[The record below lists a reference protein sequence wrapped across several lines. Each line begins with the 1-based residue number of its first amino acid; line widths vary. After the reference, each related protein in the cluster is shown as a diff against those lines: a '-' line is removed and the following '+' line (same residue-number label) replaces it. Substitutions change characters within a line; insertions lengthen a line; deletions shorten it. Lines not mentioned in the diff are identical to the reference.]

1 MSANTGPRAPRLGA
15 RSLGPPGSPVLT
27 GKASTSAA
35 PAPASAEGVYA
46 VERALA
52 IVSAVEQNAAPMTL
66 AELAMATG
74 LYKSTLLRLLVSLG
88 RAALVVRNANQRYVL
103 GQFAFRLGRAYEST
117 HQLKDLVFPELE
129 SLIAQGSESASF
141 HVVHD
146 SQSRLCMFRI
156 DSNHSTLDRIRPG
169 DVLPMDRGAAGKV
182 LRETPVAGSPKDA
195 NSLVRTS
202 FGERDPSCAAVAAP
216 VFGPDG
222 EVIGALSLSGPTE
235 RFTTTAVKSMSRMIL
250 VAAERATRAVNGRWP
265 LTKGARR
272 A

>member
-1 MSANTGPRAPRLGA
+1 
-15 RSLGPPGSPVLT
+15 
-27 GKASTSAA
+27 
-35 PAPASAEGVYA
+35 
-46 VERALA
+46 
-52 IVSAVEQNAAPMTL
+52 
-66 AELAMATG
+66 
-74 LYKSTLLRLLVSLG
+74 
-88 RAALVVRNANQRYVL
+88 
-103 GQFAFRLGRAYEST
+103 
-117 HQLKDLVFPELE
+117 
-129 SLIAQGSESASF
+129 
-141 HVVHD
+141 
-146 SQSRLCMFRI
+146 
-156 DSNHSTLDRIRPG
+156 
-169 DVLPMDRGAAGKV
+169 MDRGAAGKV